1 MSKNLFSLSDE
12 QWKRIE
18 PHLPTKVRGIETN
31 GRSSRDQRHR
41 PCAEERLPLVRL
53 SARNLWSATT
63 IYNRFVRWARRGIWE
78 NLFRELAGQRTVDR
92 HADDRLHARQ
102 GSPLGGRRK
111 RGEQKQA
118 VGRSRGGRNTKI
130 HALADA
136 KGRLIA
142 ILLTGGEAHDCPVAA
157 RLIRRVEPAKRML
170 GDKAYDSAEL
180 REELDQR
187 GTKPVIP
194 NRSNRKQP
202 FSFSKRL
209 YKLRWR
215 IESAFNRLK
224 DFRRIATRYD
234 KLARNYLASVCLAAA
249 LVWWI

>member
-1 MSKNLFSLSDE
+1 MG
-12 QWKRIE
+12 E
-18 PHLPTKVRGIETN
+18 PVPA
-31 GRSSRDQRHR
+31 
-41 PCAEERLPLVRL
+41 PCRER
-53 SARNLWSATT
+53 T
-63 IYNRFVRWARRGIWE
+63 IRRY
-78 NLFRELAGQRTVDR
+78 
-92 HADDRLHARQ
+92 ADDRFHAREGASL
-102 GSPLGGRRK
+102 GSGRK

-142 ILLTGGEAHDCPVAA
+142 ILLTGGEAHDCPVAE
-157 RLIRRVEPAKRML
+157 RLIGRVEPAERML
-170 GDKAYDSAEL
+170 GDKAYDSNEL
-180 REELDQR
+180 RDELDRR

-194 NRSNRKQP
+194 NRSNRKRP

-234 KLARNYLASVCLAAA
+234 RLARNYLASVCLAAA

>member
-1 MSKNLFSLSDE
+1 M
-12 QWKRIE
+12 
-18 PHLPTKVRGIETN
+18 
-31 GRSSRDQRHR
+31 
-41 PCAEERLPLVRL
+41 
-53 SARNLWSATT
+53 
-63 IYNRFVRWARRGIWE
+63 
-78 NLFRELAGQRTVDR
+78 
-92 HADDRLHARQ
+92 DDRLDTCQSA
-102 GSPLGGRRK
+102 PLGGRRK

-142 ILLTGGEAHDCPVAA
+142 ILLTGGEAHDCPVAE
-157 RLIRRVEPAKRML
+157 RLIRRVKPSKHML

-180 REELDQR
+180 RDELRKR

-202 FSFSKRL
+202 FSFNKHL
-209 YKLRWR
+209 YKLRSR
-215 IESAFNRLK
+215 IENAFSRLK

-234 KLARNYLASVCLAAA
+234 RLARNYLASVCLAAA

>member
-1 MSKNLFSLSDE
+1 VGTT
-12 QWKRIE
+12 R
-18 PHLPTKVRGIETN
+18 HLGKPVPGTRRE
-31 GRSSRDQRHR
+31 
-41 PCAEERLPLVRL
+41 
-53 SARNLWSATT
+53 WT
-63 IYNRFVRWARRGIWE
+63 IR
-78 NLFRELAGQRTVDR
+78 R
-92 HADDRLHARQ
+92 HADGRLHPRE
-102 GSPLGGRRK
+102 SPPLRSWRK
-111 RGEQKQA
+111 RGEKKQA

-142 ILLTGGEAHDCPVAA
+142 ILLTGGEAHDGPVAE
-157 RLIRRVEPAKRML
+157 RLICRVDPPKCML

-180 REELDQR
+180 REELDEQ
-187 GTKPVIP
+187 GTRPVIP

-202 FSFSKRL
+202 YRFSKRR

-215 IESAFNRLK
+215 IEAAFNRLK

>member
-1 MSKNLFSLSDE
+1 VGELVL
-12 QWKRIE
+12 R
-18 PHLPTKVRGIETN
+18 T
-31 GRSSRDQRHR
+31 GRVWTIGRD
-41 PCAEERLPLVRL
+41 
-53 SARNLWSATT
+53 
-63 IYNRFVRWARRGIWE
+63 
-78 NLFRELAGQRTVDR
+78 
-92 HADDRLHARQ
+92 ADDRFDACQ
-102 GSPLGGRRK
+102 SAPLGRRWK
-111 RGEQKQA
+111 KGEENQA

-142 ILLTGGEAHDCPVAA
+142 ILLSGGEAHDCPLAE
-157 RLIRRVEPAKRML
+157 RLIRRVKSPERLL

-180 REELDQR
+180 REALDER

-194 NRSNRKQP
+194 NRCNRKQP
-202 FSFSKRL
+202 FSFNKRL

-215 IESAFNRLK
+215 IENAFNRLK